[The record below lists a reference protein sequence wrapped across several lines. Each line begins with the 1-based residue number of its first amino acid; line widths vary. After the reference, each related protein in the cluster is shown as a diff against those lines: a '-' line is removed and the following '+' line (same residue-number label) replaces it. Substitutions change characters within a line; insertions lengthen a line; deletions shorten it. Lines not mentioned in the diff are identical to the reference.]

1 MKQGLVRF
9 RCLFLY
15 WVRRETGVGAI
26 RRNFGEYFF
35 QSVRRETRDWRDLH
49 VSLCVRSGVKQGLE
63 LFEGIVFVLFL
74 SLVRRETGV
83 GAIRENGL
91 CHRSLVKQASG
102 SPAQ

>member
-1 MKQGLVRF
+1 MKQGLE
-9 RCLFLY
+9 LF
-15 WVRRETGVGAI
+15 GVGAI

-35 QSVRRETRDWRDLH
+35 QSVRRETRDCRDLH
-49 VSLCVRSGVKQGLE
+49 VSLCARSGVKQGLE

-74 SLVRRETGV
+74 SLVRREAGV

>member
-1 MKQGLVRF
+1 M
-9 RCLFLY
+9 
-15 WVRRETGVGAI
+15 
-26 RRNFGEYFF
+26 
-35 QSVRRETRDWRDLH
+35 
-49 VSLCVRSGVKQGLE
+49 KQGLE

-102 SPAQ
+102 SPAQQLLPLVLGKSKEYQSESGRLLEPSRNPKNTLKKT